1 MYINQVIYS
10 CKYVALLSPLETK
23 NAEGKNHNN
32 TIQQLHTVDIKQ
44 RVYINM

>member
-10 CKYVALLSPLETK
+10 CKYVALSPLWKQK

-32 TIQQLHTVDIKQ
+32 TIQQMHTVDINQ
-44 RVYINM
+44 QVGIM